1 MSYKSWYRK
10 NYTPEQIKEIQR
22 TLGVEEDGIV
32 SPNTINAIKEYQA
45 DAGLKD
51 DGLWDK
57 STQAK
62 ADEWNEQY
70 NSFVPN
76 RSASNNNDNLKE
88 AAYKQ
93 YSDNLDKRYWLDE
106 QKKYESNFNPNYE
119 MSNVELAY
127 LNKEIDKVKKQLEDR
142 QSKYESVP
150 QPKTQVGWSSY
161 IVNNDRGMLDKYQ
174 EAERAWYNKLKDQ
187 EHAKELANA
196 QMEQQAAYRM
206 DDNMKNRSLALNK
219 LQYAQAAL
227 DNDTSNDPLI
237 KAGLER
243 DVRNALEELNYWN
256 KAVGLEEFGLKAVEL
271 EEGNNPPKK
280 VNEEEQGNPPVEVKD
295 DRTTDV
301 KIEDYSSIT
310 KINNKAQKDAILK
323 EMEANPAIKNNAKF
337 KSEYNRIKAITTED
351 VKAANKEARRAK
363 WRYAVEN
370 LSGDRYKAWKNTSEG
385 KALVNE
391 FGDGVLGE

>member
-1 MSYKSWYRK
+1 MSVKSWYRK

-22 TLGVEEDGIV
+22 TLGVEEDGLIG
-32 SPNTINAIKEYQA
+32 PDTINAIKDYQEA
-45 DAGLKD
+45 AGLKA
-51 DGLWDK
+51 DGLWGK
-57 STQAK
+57 ATQAK
-62 ADEWNEQY
+62 VDEWNAQY
-70 NSFVPN
+70 DSFVPN
-76 RSASNNNDNLKE
+76 RSTSNYNDNLKE
-88 AAYKQ
+88 SAYKQ
-93 YSDNLDKRYWLDE
+93 YTDNLDNRYWLEE
-106 QKKYESNFNPNYE
+106 QNKYERNFSPNYE

-127 LNKEIDKVKKQLEDR
+127 LNKEIDKVKKQLEAR
-142 QSKYESVP
+142 QSNYESVP

-174 EAERAWYNKLKDQ
+174 DAERAWYNKLKDQ

-227 DNDTSNDPLI
+227 KNDTSNDELI

-243 DVRNALEELNYWN
+243 DVRNAKEELNYWN
-256 KAVGLEEFGLKAVEL
+256 RAVGLKEVEL
-271 EEGNNPPKK
+271 EEDNPPKK
-280 VNEEEQGNPPVEVKD
+280 DVDKVGSTDVKD
-295 DRTTDV
+295 DSTTEV

-310 KINNKAQKDAILK
+310 KIANQAQKDAILK
-323 EMEANPAIKNNAKF
+323 EMESNPAIKNNKAF
-337 KSEYNRIKAITTED
+337 KEQYNRIKAITTED

-363 WRYAVEN
+363 WREAVEK
-370 LSGDRYKAWKNTSEG
+370 LTGDRYKAWKNTPEG

-391 FGDGVLGE
+391 FGDGVLGD

>member
-22 TLGVEEDGIV
+22 TLGVEEDGLIG
-32 SPNTINAIKEYQA
+32 PDTINAIKEYQS
-45 DAGLKD
+45 DAGLKA
-51 DGLWDK
+51 DGLWGK

-76 RSASNNNDNLKE
+76 RSTSNDNKE
-88 AAYKQ
+88 LYDEYAK
-93 YSDNLDKRYWLDE
+93 NLDKKYWLDE
-106 QKKYESNFNPNYE
+106 QNKYESNFKPNYE

-127 LNKEIDKVKKQLEDR
+127 LNKEIDKVKKQLEAR
-142 QSKYESVP
+142 QSNYESVP

-174 EAERAWYNKLKDQ
+174 DAERAWYNKLKDQ

-219 LQYAQAAL
+219 LEYAKAAL
-227 DNDTSNDPLI
+227 KNDTSNNRLI

-243 DVRNALEELNYWN
+243 DVRNAEEELKYWD
-256 KAVGLEEFGLKAVEL
+256 KALGIKYKED
-271 EEGNNPPKK
+271 NNTPPKK
-280 VNEEEQGNPPVEVKD
+280 DNEGESNNQPVEFKD
-295 DRTTDV
+295 DSTTDV

-310 KINNKAQKDAILK
+310 KIKNQAEKDSILK
-323 EMEANPAIKNNAKF
+323 EMEANPAIKNNKAF
-337 KSEYNRIKAITTED
+337 KEQYNRIKAITTED

-363 WRYAVEN
+363 WREAVKN
-370 LSGDRYKAWKNTSEG
+370 LTGDRYKAWKNTPEG

-391 FGDGVLGE
+391 FGDGVLGD

>member
-32 SPNTINAIKEYQA
+32 GPNTINAIKEYQA
-45 DAGLKD
+45 AAGLKD
-51 DGLWDK
+51 DGLWGK
-57 STQAK
+57 ATQAK
-62 ADEWNEQY
+62 VDEWNEEY

-93 YSDNLDKRYWLDE
+93 YTDNLDKRYWLEE
-106 QKKYESNFNPNYE
+106 QKKYESNFKPNYE

-127 LNKEIDKVKKQLEDR
+127 LNKEIDNVKKQLADR
-142 QSKYESVP
+142 QAKYESVP

-174 EAERAWYNKLKDQ
+174 DAERDWYNKLKDQ

-227 DNDTSNDPLI
+227 KNDTSNDPLI
-237 KAGLER
+237 EAGLVK

-256 KAVGLEEFGLKAVEL
+256 KAVGLKEVEL

-280 VNEEEQGNPPVEVKD
+280 DNEEEQGNPQVEVKD
-295 DRTTDV
+295 DSTTEV

-310 KINNKAQKDAILK
+310 KIKNQAQKDAILK
-323 EMEANPAIKNNAKF
+323 EMESNPAIKNNKAF
-337 KSEYNRIKAITTED
+337 KEQYNRIKAITTED
-351 VKAANKEARRAK
+351 KKSSDKANRKAK
-363 WRYAVEN
+363 WEEGRKLKGFDY
-370 LSGDRYKAWKNTSEG
+370 RAWKESPEG
-385 KALVNE
+385 KALIKE
-391 FGDGVLGE
+391 FGE